1 MNNTNKV
8 ILIGHYGGDIT
19 HACSAWTSTYRE
31 LTDEKRARIP
41 KMLRSLAA
49 DGHHTPFE
57 KSALHFLITVDQ
69 ATHIHLLKHRVGVS
83 INAESARYKEL
94 KDDKAHIP
102 SDWPAGEAFILEQFQ
117 QECFR
122 KYHDCITILTS
133 RGFSRKR
140 AKESA
145 RYYLPMCSQ
154 IQMDV
159 MFNWRSFA
167 HFIVLRR
174 SPHAQVEIREV
185 ATAMLDC
192 VKQIEGN
199 PFEHTIAAFEQTVW
213 KTESNQ

>member
-1 MNNTNKV
+1 MNTVK
-8 ILIGHYGGDIT
+8 LIGHYGGDIT
-19 HACSAWTSTYRE
+19 HACSAWTSTDPE

-41 KMLRSLAA
+41 KMLRSLAK

-57 KSALHFLITVDQ
+57 KSCLHFLITVDQ

-83 INAESARYKEL
+83 INAESARYAEL
-94 KDDKAHIP
+94 KDDKAYIP
-102 SDWPAGEAFILEQFQ
+102 SDWYADEAALLREFQ

-122 KYHDCITILTS
+122 KYHDCLS
-133 RGFSRKR
+133 RLVFRGVSRKR
-140 AKESA
+140 AKETA
-145 RYYLPMCSQ
+145 RYYLPMSSQ
-154 IQMDV
+154 IEMDV